1 MKEYLKDMSNVRQ
14 SVLLLMNTNEGLRH
28 WRLNFNITEILPT
41 ESGEE
46 NTSQGTQYEC
56 DFVPENEGLI
66 SESPNFDMFVG
77 ELRSK
82 GLSEIEIETI
92 RENVQL

>member
-1 MKEYLKDMSNVRQ
+1 MKDISNNRQ
-14 SVLLLMNTNEGLRH
+14 PSFLLMKVNDSCSKF
-28 WRLNFNITEILPT
+28 WRLNYNIVEKK
-41 ESGEE
+41 EE
-46 NTSQGTQYEC
+46 QNETYFEC

-82 GLSEIEIETI
+82 GLSEIEIEAI

>member
-1 MKEYLKDMSNVRQ
+1 MKDISNNRQ
-14 SVLLLMNTNEGLRH
+14 QLFLLMKVDDNGNKY
-28 WRLNFNITEILPT
+28 WRLNYNIVEKQD
-41 ESGEE
+41 EE
-46 NTSQGTQYEC
+46 NKSYFEC

-66 SESPNFDMFVG
+66 SDTPNFEMFIS
-77 ELRSK
+77 ELKSK

>member
-1 MKEYLKDMSNVRQ
+1 MKDISNNRQ
-14 SVLLLMNTNEGLRH
+14 PSFLYMKIDDNGNKY
-28 WRLNFNITEILPT
+28 WRLNYNIVEKQD
-41 ESGEE
+41 EE
-46 NTSQGTQYEC
+46 NNTDFEC

-66 SESPNFDMFVG
+66 SELPNFDMFID

-82 GLSEIEIETI
+82 GLSEIEIEAI